1 MKVRDNGIGF
11 DTSNA
16 PPPDH
21 YEVRNLRER
30 AHGLGGAV
38 AIRAAPA

>member
-1 MKVRDNGIGF
+1 MRIRDNGVDF
-11 DTSNA
+11 DTNS
-16 PPPDH
+16 PPPLG
-21 YEVRNLRER
+21 YYGLRDLHER